1 MIKRIVSSIPN
12 AITCCNL
19 LSGCIAV
26 IFAFNLDAECASLS
40 GRQWVY
46 ISIFAA
52 AVFDFCDGLSAR
64 ALHAYSD
71 IGKEL
76 DSLSDLV
83 SFGVA
88 PGMLIFNTMLGAGT
102 PAWLAASA
110 LIVPVFGGLRLAK
123 FNVDTEQSHTFKG
136 LPIPAN
142 ALFWIGMVS
151 FWQANHP
158 QDSQAWSTTSAILI
172 VAMALAMLAPVR
184 LPSLKFHSARPSME
198 NSPRYIIIIAT
209 ALLVAWLGVPGL
221 AVAIALYFL
230 YGAVKTLTTR
240 SL

>member
-1 MIKRIVSSIPN
+1 MKIKIRQSIPN
-12 AITCCNL
+12 AVTCLNVT
-19 LSGCIAV
+19 SGCIAV
-26 IFAFNLDAECASLS
+26 ALAFAGNYIGAS
-40 GRQWVY
+40 
-46 ISIFAA
+46 IAICAA
-52 AVFDFCDGLSAR
+52 AVFDFLDGAVAR
-64 ALHAYSD
+64 LLDAYSPM
-71 IGKEL
+71 GKEL

-88 PGMLIFNTMLGAGT
+88 PAAMVYTILPAPACYFAIAIPVCGA
-102 PAWLAASA
+102 
-110 LIVPVFGGLRLAK
+110 LRLAK
-123 FNVDTEQSHTFKG
+123 FNIDTRQVNGFIG

-209 ALLVAWLGVPGL
+209 AILVAWLGVPGL

-230 YGAVKTLTTR
+230 YGAVMTLTTR

>member
-1 MIKRIVSSIPN
+1 MKIKIRQSIPN
-12 AITCCNL
+12 AVTCLNVT
-19 LSGCIAV
+19 SGCIAV
-26 IFAFNLDAECASLS
+26 ALAFAGDYIGAS
-40 GRQWVY
+40 
-46 ISIFAA
+46 IAICAA
-52 AVFDFCDGLSAR
+52 AVFDFLDGAVAR
-64 ALHAYSD
+64 LLDAYSPM
-71 IGKEL
+71 GKEL

-88 PGMLIFNTMLGAGT
+88 PAAMVYTMLPAPVSYFAIAIPVCGA
-102 PAWLAASA
+102 
-110 LIVPVFGGLRLAK
+110 LRLAK
-123 FNVDTEQSHTFKG
+123 FNIDTRQVNGFIG

-151 FWQANHP
+151 FWQTNP
-158 QDSQAWSTTSAILI
+158 SQLSAATTAILI
-172 VAMALAMLAPVR
+172 VAMALTMLAPVR

-209 ALLVAWLGVPGL
+209 ALLVAWLGMPGL

-230 YGAVKTLTTR
+230 YGAVMTLATR